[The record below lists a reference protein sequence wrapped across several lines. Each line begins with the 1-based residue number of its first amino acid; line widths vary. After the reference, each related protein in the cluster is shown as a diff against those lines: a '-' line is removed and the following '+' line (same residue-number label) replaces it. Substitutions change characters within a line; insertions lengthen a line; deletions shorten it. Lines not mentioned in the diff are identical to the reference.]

1 MKRLLLIIALCAI
14 SLVGCNKYDAEIAD
28 LQRQIDELETARS
41 RVNDNVISLGKLVEA
56 LEKSAQVTSF
66 TQVVEGGQ
74 VVGYTVTFTEEGK
87 PAESVTVY
95 NSTANVSVGEFDGKY
110 YWMVNGKWLTDDA
123 GNKVEAC
130 TGPVV
135 PQFRLVG
142 GVIEVSLDG
151 GATYT
156 AVGEVGTPVI
166 DNVIDS
172 NDSVT
177 FQLASGAQITLS
189 KQPALSVTLNSHSL
203 TMAAGGSRT
212 VKYTITGGNEDT
224 SVIVWS
230 RDGWRAE
237 VEATNSSTGFIN
249 ITSPN
254 VASESQVLV
263 IVSDNGSITGGR
275 TVFDSISVV
284 STK

>member
-1 MKRLLLIIALCAI
+1 MKRFFLIIALCAV
-14 SLVGCNKYDAEIAD
+14 SLTGCKKYDAEIAD

-74 VVGYTVTFTEEGK
+74 VVGYTVTFKEEGK

-95 NSTANVSVGEFDGKY
+95 NSTANVSVGELDGKY
-110 YWMVNGKWLTDDA
+110 YWMVNGQWLTDDS

-135 PQFRLVG
+135 PQFRLVS

-151 GATYT
+151 GATYKV
-156 AVGEVGTPVI
+156 VGEVGTPVL
-166 DNVIDS
+166 DNVIDGE
-172 NDSVT
+172 DSVT
-177 FQLASGAQITLS
+177 FVMASGARITIP
-189 KQPALSVTLNSHSL
+189 KQPALTLTLGAHSL
-203 TMAAGGSRT
+203 TMAAGGGRG

-224 SVIVWS
+224 SVIVWT
-230 RDGWRAE
+230 RDGWKAE

-254 VASESQVLV
+254 VASESQVMV
-263 IVSDNGSITGGR
+263 IVSDNGTATGGR
-275 TVFDSISVV
+275 TVFDTISVV